1 MMNKDLKRIEIIVKG
16 IVQGVGFRPAMSK
29 QSVSMGLTG
38 KIFNA
43 RDSVHIE
50 IQGNASIVRQY
61 IDGFYNSIPE
71 NAIISSFSYN
81 SMPIEPDE
89 KGFIIVESMDSG
101 PTRFS
106 IPPDLAVC
114 KICREEFYDPD
125 NRRYLYPFISCGDC
139 GPRYT
144 YMKDMPYD
152 RSNTSM
158 REFPFCK
165 KCLDEYNDPANRRY
179 HIEGFSCPECGPVA
193 EQFDETVS
201 ILLNGGVAAIK
212 GLGGYHIACSAI
224 DYNAVQRLR
233 DRKRRPGKPFA
244 IMFKSVESA
253 RDYVNLCPAEEKLLL
268 SKESPI
274 VIVEKLDNTGLPPV
288 LCSSSLREG
297 GIAINVAP
305 DNGYLGIM
313 IPYTPLHQLILD
325 RVNIPLIMTS
335 ANISGDPLIIDD
347 KKAAAELSG
356 IADIFLTH
364 NREIYKRAD
373 DSISYIYDGDEINI
387 RMGRGKMPYPIKL
400 PNVSERKI
408 LSLGAELKS
417 NISIVSDD
425 NLVTSNH
432 IGDLGT
438 PDTFNHF
445 TETVNEM
452 LDFYS
457 LKPDAVICDM
467 HPDYG
472 STRFAKNYCNEKNI
486 KLHQI
491 QHHYAHFLSCYFE
504 NELKGLSA
512 GIIFDG
518 TGYGNDATIWGG
530 EILIGDI
537 NSFARH
543 GRLSPFPLPGGEK
556 SIIEPWR
563 ILAGLLSEDQFFDEC
578 AWIDKSILENIQ
590 KIAYNKKFS
599 PLTSSAGRLFDA
611 VGSLLGFKKNVSYE
625 AEAAIYLEMLAMK
638 SDSEDVIQYAIKKEN
653 QLTEVDA
660 SVLIRELYLRK
671 KSGLGLNDL
680 SKIFHNSLSEGIV
693 NIAAIICSQNGIGQI
708 LLSGGVFQNRIMLA
722 SVKKRLESKGLKVF
736 MNKRIPTNDA
746 GISAG
751 QAIYGVYNA

>member
-1 MMNKDLKRIEIIVKG
+1 MNEIKRVEIKVKG

-29 QSVSMGLTG
+29 HAAAIGLTG

-50 IQGNASIVRQY
+50 IQGDDQIVRQY
-61 IDGFYNSIPE
+61 IDRFYDLIPA
-71 NAIISSFSYN
+71 NAVISSFSYN
-81 SMPIEPDE
+81 NIPIELNDKE
-89 KGFIIVESMDSG
+89 FIIVESMDSG

-114 KICREEFYDPD
+114 KTCRDEFYDTGS
-125 NRRYLYPFISCGDC
+125 RRYLYPFISCGDC

-158 REFPFCK
+158 IEFPFCK
-165 KCLDEYNDPANRRY
+165 KCLNEYNDPSDRRY
-179 HIEGFSCPECGPVA
+179 HIEGFSCPECGPVIK
-193 EQFDETVS
+193 QFDETIDV
-201 ILLNGGVAAIK
+201 LLEGGIAAIK

-224 DYNAVQRLR
+224 DYNAVQKLR
-233 DRKRRPGKPFA
+233 DRKARPGKPFA
-244 IMFKSVESA
+244 VMFKSVEA
-253 RDYVNLCPAEEKLLL
+253 ANDYVNLYPNEERLLL

-274 VIVEKLDNTGLPPV
+274 VIVEKRDNTN
-288 LCSSSLREG
+288 
-297 GIAINVAP
+297 IAINVAP

-347 KKAAAELSG
+347 AKAAMELSD

-373 DSISYIYDGDEINI
+373 DSISYIYNGNEINI

-400 PNVSERKI
+400 HRVSEKKI
-408 LSLGAELKS
+408 LSVGAELKS

-445 TETVNEM
+445 IETVNEM
-452 LDFYS
+452 SDFYS
-457 LKPDAVICDM
+457 VKPDTVIADI
-467 HPDYG
+467 HPDYE
-472 STRFAKNYCNEKNI
+472 STCFAKNYCNDNAI
-486 KLHQI
+486 KLYQI
-491 QHHYAHFLSCYFE
+491 QHHFAHFLSCYFE
-504 NELKGLSA
+504 NELKGTVA

-518 TGYGNDATIWGG
+518 TGYGTDGTIWGG
-530 EILIGDI
+530 EILTGDI
-537 NSFARH
+537 HSFARH
-543 GRLSPFPLPGGEK
+543 GRLSLFPLPGGEK
-556 SIIEPWR
+556 AIIEPWR
-563 ILAGLLSEDQFFDEC
+563 ILAGLLSEDQFFDTCTWVEQ
-578 AWIDKSILENIQ
+578 STLENIQ
-590 KIAYNKKFS
+590 RIVYNERFS

-611 VGSLLGFKKNVSYE
+611 AGALLGFKKNVSYE

-638 SDSEDVIQYAIKKEN
+638 SGSKDVIPYTIKKEN
-653 QLTEVDA
+653 QLTELDT
-660 SVLIRELYLRK
+660 SMLIKELYKRK
-671 KSGLGLNDL
+671 KDGSELYDL
-680 SKIFHNSLSEGIV
+680 AKIFHNSLSDGIV
-693 NIAAIICSQNGIGQI
+693 NIAAEICSQNGINQL
-708 LLSGGVFQNRIMLA
+708 LLSGGVFQNRIMLTE
-722 SVKKRLESKGLKVF
+722 VEKRLESIGLKVF
-736 MNKRIPTNDA
+736 INKRIPTNDA
-746 GISAG
+746 GVSAG

>member
-1 MMNKDLKRIEIIVKG
+1 MSDSLKRVEIKIKG

-29 QSVSMGLTG
+29 QAAAMGLTG
-38 KIFNA
+38 KIFNT
-43 RDSVHIE
+43 RDSVNIE
-50 IQGNASIVRQY
+50 IQGDGQVVQRY
-61 IDGFYNSIPE
+61 IDRFYDFIPP
-71 NAIISSFSYN
+71 NAVISSFSYN
-81 SMPIEPDE
+81 SLPVELSDDE
-89 KGFIIVESMDSG
+89 FIIVESIDSG
-101 PTRFS
+101 PARFS
-106 IPPDLAVC
+106 IPPDLA
-114 KICREEFYDPD
+114 ICPACRKEFYDPA

-158 REFPFCK
+158 KEFPLCK
-165 KCLDEYNDPANRRY
+165 NCLDEYNETADRRY
-179 HIEGFSCPECGPVA
+179 HIEGFSCPECGPA
-193 EQFDETVS
+193 MKQFDET
-201 ILLNGGVAAIK
+201 IDALLKGGVAAIK

-224 DYNAVQRLR
+224 DYDAVQRLR

-244 IMFKSVESA
+244 VMFRSVESA
-253 RDYVNLCPAEEKLLL
+253 KDYVNLTPNEERLLL
-268 SKESPI
+268 SKEAPI
-274 VIVEKLDNTGLPPV
+274 VIVEKRDDG
-288 LCSSSLREG
+288 S
-297 GIAINVAP
+297 IAKNVAP

-347 KKAAAELSG
+347 AKAAMELSH

-373 DSISYIYDGDEINI
+373 DSISYIYNGDEINI

-400 PNVSERKI
+400 PVVSGKKI
-408 LSLGAELKS
+408 LSVGAELKS
-417 NISIVSDD
+417 NISIVSED

-445 TETVNEM
+445 LETVNEM

-457 LKPDAVICDM
+457 VKPDALVADM
-467 HPDYG
+467 HPDYE
-472 STRFAKNYCNEKNI
+472 STNFAKNYSSAENI
-486 KLHQI
+486 RLYQI

-504 NELKGLSA
+504 NQLDGIAA

-518 TGYGNDATIWGG
+518 TGYGTDNTIWGG
-530 EILIGDI
+530 EVLAGDI
-537 NSFARH
+537 NSFTRH
-543 GRLSPFPLPGGEK
+543 GRLSLFPLPGGEK
-556 SIIEPWR
+556 AIREPWR
-563 ILAGLLSEDQFFDEC
+563 ILAGLLDEDQFFDIC
-578 AWIDKSILENIQ
+578 TWVDKSILENIR
-590 KIAYNKKFS
+590 KIAYNEKFS
-599 PLTSSAGRLFDA
+599 PLTSSAGRMFDA
-611 VGSLLGFKKNVSYE
+611 AGALLGFKREVSYE

-638 SDSEDVIQYAIKKEN
+638 SGSKEVIPSTIKEEN
-653 QLTEVDA
+653 QFTELDA
-660 SVLIRELYLRK
+660 SILIKELYKRK
-671 KSGLGLNDL
+671 KDGAEPHDL

-693 NIAAIICSQNGIGQI
+693 NIAGRICSQNGIDQI
-708 LLSGGVFQNRIMLA
+708 LLSGGVFQNRIMLGE
-722 SVKKRLESKGLKVF
+722 VKKRLESIGLKVF
-736 MNKRIPTNDA
+736 INKRIPANDA

>member
-1 MMNKDLKRIEIIVKG
+1 MNKDLKRIEIKVKG

-29 QSVSMGLTG
+29 QAVAMGLTG
-38 KIFNA
+38 KICNT

-50 IQGNASIVRQY
+50 IQGHELVVQQY
-61 IDGFYNSIPE
+61 IDNFYNFIPA
-71 NAIISSFSYN
+71 NAVVSSFSYN
-81 SMPIEPDE
+81 SLPIELSDNE
-89 KGFIIVESMDSG
+89 FTIVESTDSG

-106 IPPDLAVC
+106 IPPDLA
-114 KICREEFYDPD
+114 ICPLCRKEFYDPG
-125 NRRYLYPFISCGDC
+125 NRRYLYSFISCGDC

-158 REFPFCK
+158 TEFPLCK
-165 KCLDEYNDPANRRY
+165 KCLDEYNDPLDRRY
-179 HIEGFSCPECGPVA
+179 HIEGFSCPECGPVIT
-193 EQFDETVS
+193 QFDETIS
-201 ILLNGGVAAIK
+201 LLLKGGIAAIK

-244 IMFKSVESA
+244 IMFKSIESA
-253 RDYVNLCPAEEKLLL
+253 KEYVNLYPNEEKLLL

-274 VIVEKLDNTGLPPV
+274 VIVEKRDNTD
-288 LCSSSLREG
+288 
-297 GIAINVAP
+297 IAINVAP

-347 KKAAAELSG
+347 AKAAKELSN
-356 IADIFLTH
+356 IADIFLIH

-373 DSISYIYDGDEINI
+373 DSISYIYNGDEINI

-400 PNVSERKI
+400 PIVSEKKI
-408 LSLGAELKS
+408 LSVGGELKS

-432 IGDLGT
+432 IGDLGA

-452 LDFYS
+452 LNFYS
-457 LKPDAVICDM
+457 VKPDAVIADM
-467 HPDYG
+467 HPDYE
-472 STRFAKNYCNEKNI
+472 STYFAKDYCNEKNI
-486 KLHQI
+486 KLYQV
-491 QHHYAHFLSCYFE
+491 QHHFAHFLSCYFE
-504 NELKGLSA
+504 NELKGIAA

-518 TGYGNDATIWGG
+518 TGYGTDGTIWGG
-530 EILIGDI
+530 EILVGDI
-537 NSFARH
+537 NSFTRH
-543 GRLSPFPLPGGEK
+543 GRLSIFHLPGGEK
-556 SIIEPWR
+556 AIIEPWR
-563 ILAGLLSEDQFFDEC
+563 ILAGLLSEDQFFDVC
-578 AWIDKSILENIQ
+578 SWVDKSILENIQ
-590 KIAYNKKFS
+590 KIAYNEKFS
-599 PLTSSAGRLFDA
+599 PLASSAGRLFDA
-611 VGSLLGFKKNVSYE
+611 AGALLGFKKNVSYE

-638 SDSEDVIQYAIKKEN
+638 SDSEDIIPYTIKQEN
-653 QLTEVDA
+653 QLTELDT
-660 SVLIRELYLRK
+660 SMLIKELYKRK
-671 KSGLGLNDL
+671 KDGLEPHHL
-680 SKIFHNSLSEGIV
+680 SKIFHNSLSYGIV
-693 NIAAIICSQNGIGQI
+693 NIAAKICSQNNIDKI
-708 LLSGGVFQNRIMLA
+708 LLSGGVFQNRIMLKE
-722 SVKKRLESKGLKVF
+722 VEKRLESIGLKVF
-736 MNKRIPTNDA
+736 INKRIPTNDA